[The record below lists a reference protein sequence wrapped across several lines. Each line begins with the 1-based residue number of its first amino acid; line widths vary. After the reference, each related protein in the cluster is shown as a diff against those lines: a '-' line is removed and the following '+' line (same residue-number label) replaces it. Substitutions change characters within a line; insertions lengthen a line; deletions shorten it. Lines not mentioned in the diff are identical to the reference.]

1 MAKHELLNNVTHKD
15 LRIITRRSADFGD
28 DIASVLTF
36 PSEFRNILGE
46 FPICICKDPDTGKRE
61 ACLWPTD
68 HDELC

>member
-36 PSEFRNILGE
+36 PSEFRNILGS
-46 FPICICKDPDTGKRE
+46 FPFAYVKTLIRE
-61 ACLWPTD
+61 NFIL
-68 HDELC
+68 LL